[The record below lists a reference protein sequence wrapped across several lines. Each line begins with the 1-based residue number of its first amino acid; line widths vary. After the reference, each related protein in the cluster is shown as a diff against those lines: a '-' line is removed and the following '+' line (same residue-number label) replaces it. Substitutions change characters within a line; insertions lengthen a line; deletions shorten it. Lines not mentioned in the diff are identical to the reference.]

1 MGLKETVGKY
11 EFNLKSVSRLEKW
24 SFHCI
29 IISVEQTNDL
39 KGF

>member
-11 EFNLKSVSRLEKW
+11 EFNLKSDSGLEKL

-29 IISVEQTNDL
+29 VSVEQTNDL